1 MSEFMGGALLAE
13 TLFALGVRDV
23 FTLHGGHLDP
33 FLIACPGVGIR
44 LTDVRHEATAGHAAE
59 AYAMT
64 RPGELGVCVVTAGPG
79 FTNCLTAI
87 ASAFSNAVPTLFI
100 AGAPPES
107 ELALNELQGGFS
119 QVQLAA
125 PITKWSQRVSR
136 LDRLPD
142 LVEKA
147 SRIALSG
154 RPGPVF
160 LEVPINV
167 MFGHTSRILLP
178 VEPNRPMVSKPTI
191 SAGDA
196 DRVLDVLARAQ
207 RPVIIAGSGVVLSDA
222 SAELQRFVDATGL
235 PVVSSSKAHGVMP
248 FENSDYLGPAS
259 ILTQLKS
266 VDCETADVV
275 FLVGARAGLLLGGRS
290 GSIISSSAEVLQ
302 IDIDASEI
310 GRLSPVTVGLVA
322 DCSLALGILADQA
335 EGRDWSSWDSWKSG
349 LRAARSALIDSECQ
363 DSGPSGRIHPNVAA
377 LRVFEALPPSTIV
390 VVDGGEVTAWC
401 EPHNRASA
409 PGEYLTTGYLGTLGV
424 GQGFAIGAS
433 VAHPGRPVVLIMG
446 DGAVGFH
453 LQEFDTMSRHDLSI
467 TTIVLNN
474 SCWAMSMNAQDLVFG
489 KQRRTVVMLEDRRYD
504 QVAIALGCEGMRI
517 VDASCIVEHVGNA
530 IKAGRA
536 TCIDISTDPEVMH
549 PITFGM
555 AGADPK
561 RGKISMP
568 YYQNE

>member
-1 MSEFMGGALLAE
+1 MGGALLAE

-33 FLIACPGVGIR
+33 FLVACPGVGIN

-64 RPGELGVCVVTAGPG
+64 RPGELGVCVITAGPG
-79 FTNCLTAI
+79 FTNCLTSI
-87 ASAFSNAVPTLFI
+87 ASAYSNAVPTLFI

-107 ELALNELQGGFS
+107 EQALNELQGGIS

-125 PITKWSQRVSR
+125 PITKWAQRVSR

-147 SRIALSG
+147 ARIALTG

-167 MFGHTSRILLP
+167 MFGNVSKVLYP
-178 VEPNRPMVSKPTI
+178 VDKDGPKPTKPTI
-191 SAGDA
+191 TTCDA
-196 DRVLDVLARAQ
+196 DLALDVLAGAR
-207 RPVIIAGSGVVLSDA
+207 RPVIIAGSGAILSNA
-222 SAELQRFVDATGL
+222 SAVLQEFVGVTGL
-235 PVVSSSKAHGVMP
+235 PVVCNAKAHGALP
-248 FENSDYLGPAS
+248 YDHESFFGPAGT
-259 ILTQLKS
+259 LAQLGS
-266 VDCETADVV
+266 LAEEGPDVV

-290 GSIISSSAEVLQ
+290 GSIIPAAAKVVQL
-302 IDIDASEI
+302 DIDASEI
-310 GRLSPVTVGLVA
+310 GRLSPVSVGLTA
-322 DCSLALGILADQA
+322 DCSEGLSVLKVQA
-335 EGRDWSSWDSWKSG
+335 EKRNWPAHKEWKAV
-349 LRAARSALIDSECQ
+349 LQTARSKMID
-363 DSGPSGRIHPNVAA
+363 DGGPAIGPSGRIHPNVAA
-377 LRVFEALPPSTIV
+377 QRVFDALPESAIV
-390 VVDGGEVTAWC
+390 AIDGGEVTAWC
-401 EPHNRASA
+401 EPHNRATG

-424 GQGFAIGAS
+424 GHGFAIGAA
-433 VAHPGRPVVLIMG
+433 VAHPGRPIILITG

-453 LQEFDTMSRHDLSI
+453 LQEFDTMARHCLPV
-467 TTIVLNN
+467 TTIILNN

-489 KQRRTVVMLEDRRYD
+489 KQRRTVVMLEDRSYD
-504 QVAIALGCEGMRI
+504 RVAVALGCQGFRI
-517 VDASCIVEHVGNA
+517 EDGEAIRDEVG
-530 IKAGRA
+530 KAAQSGLA
-536 TCIDISTDPEVMH
+536 TCIDIVTDPQVMH

-561 RGKISMP
+561 RGKIAMP